1 MPILDQTDA
10 RSLLADFDAAQQAFL
25 QAFSAVPDAALAYR
39 PEGDD
44 YAISGLL
51 IHVAGVLEHYAHVL
65 DELVRADFGPVDIDG
80 APDAHDLTLVRD
92 GISPADRDSTLA
104 RMQSGHARLTQ
115 GVQTLSASD
124 LQHKAPVRYGADV
137 EPFPTSAVD
146 ILGWTRDHYYE
157 HVSRIGELLDRW
169 RGA

>member
-1 MPILDQTDA
+1 MTTLDQTDA
-10 RSLLADFDAAQQAFL
+10 RSLISNFDAAQRAFL

-65 DELVRADFGPVDIDG
+65 DELVRADFGHVDIDA

-92 GISPADRDSTLA
+92 GISPADRDSTLT
-104 RMQSGHARLTQ
+104 RMQSGHVRLTQ
-115 GVQTLSASD
+115 GVQTMSPSD
-124 LQHKAPVRYGADV
+124 LLRKAPVRYGADA

-146 ILGWTRDHYYE
+146 IL
-157 HVSRIGELLDRW
+157 
-169 RGA
+169 